1 MMSQKQSVKL
11 GKFRVSR
18 VLMLSAGL
26 VVLLVLLLFYF
37 RQDPQGTQAAPS
49 GAGHAQPTPAAEQ
62 PAQDAAQ
69 KDPQGLEP
77 AKQVLIGL
85 RRLQDSTEGNLTYEE
100 YDERLARLKA
110 DLDSTL
116 PTFVRHDPSDES
128 FRQEVAAALRDYTA
142 AQSWWKT
149 IIRNSQ
155 VLTDADRT
163 ARLKVEWG
171 SAQAHLDNA
180 EKLLRERGPGSDRP
194 TTN

>member
-1 MMSQKQSVKL
+1 MMSEKQSGEL
-11 GKFRVSR
+11 GQFKVSR
-18 VLMLSAGL
+18 VLMLSAAL
-26 VVLLVLLLFYF
+26 VILLVLLLFYF
-37 RQDPQGTQAAPS
+37 RQDPQATQAALS
-49 GAGHAQPTPAAEQ
+49 DTGVAQPTPSSVQ

-69 KDPQGLEP
+69 KDPQSLEP
-77 AKQVLIGL
+77 ARKVLIGL
-85 RRLQDSTEGNLTYEE
+85 RRLQDATEGNLTYEE
-100 YDERLARLKA
+100 YDERLTRLKA
-110 DLDSTL
+110 DLNSTL

-171 SAQAHLDNA
+171 SAQTHLDNA
-180 EKLLRERGPGSDRP
+180 EKLLRPENRP
-194 TTN
+194 